1 LHPQKFFHHRERNPS
16 QNPSNLLNKDTE
28 DEEFNMTPI
37 LRFAPSP
44 TGRLHVGNIRIALMN
59 WLYTRK
65 NHGKFILRMD
75 DTDAERSTQ
84 EFAYSIIEDLGWLG
98 LKHDEIY
105 HQSDR
110 FHKYETEVDKLKAS
124 GRLYPCYET
133 PDELAFKRKQQLARG
148 RPPIYDR
155 AALKLTDSERAKLE
169 QNGLKPHWR
178 LKLETQRISWI
189 DLVHGKV
196 EFESDKLSDP
206 VLLREDGMPLYTLSS
221 VVDDIDL
228 GVTHIFRG
236 DDHIA
241 NTAVQ
246 IQLINALG
254 GDASKFT
261 FCHMPLLTDASGGGL
276 SKRTGSLSIENLK
289 DDGIEPMAILCLL
302 SSLGTSEQ
310 LKLTF
315 DVQDLIDRFETAHI
329 NRSSVKFSFDELA
342 QVNQKLLHHMP
353 FVMAQPRLKK
363 LNLNIDE
370 ATWDHLK
377 GNIKKFDD
385 IKHQWMICHGDITPI
400 IDEPDFIKE
409 ALALLPAEP
418 WDEDTW
424 SAWTTSIKEKT
435 GRSGKQLFMPLRE
448 CLTGESHGP
457 EMKHLLPLMGYK
469 KTKARLE
476 GKQG

>member
-1 LHPQKFFHHRERNPS
+1 
-16 QNPSNLLNKDTE
+16 
-28 DEEFNMTPI
+28 MTPV

-44 TGRLHVGNIRIALMN
+44 TGRLHVGNICIAFRN
-59 WLYTRK
+59 WLYARK

-75 DTDAERSTQ
+75 DTDTERSTQ
-84 EFAYSIIEDLGWLG
+84 EFAYGIIEDLTWLG
-98 LKHDEIY
+98 LEYDELF

-110 FHKYETEVDKLKAS
+110 FEEYNTAVEQLKKS

-133 PDELAFKRKQQLARG
+133 PEELAFKRKQQLARG

-155 AALKLTDSERAKLE
+155 AGLKLTDQERAKLE
-169 QNGLKPHWR
+169 ENDHKPHWR
-178 LKLETQRISWI
+178 FKLESKHIEWI

-196 EFESDKLSDP
+196 EFDADKLSDP

-261 FCHMPLLTDASGGGL
+261 FCHMPLLTDATGGGL
-276 SKRTGSLSIENLK
+276 SKRTGSLSIQNLRE
-289 DDGIEPMAILCLL
+289 DGIEPMAILCLL
-302 SSLGTSEQ
+302 YALGTSQ
-310 LKLTF
+310 SQKLTF
-315 DVQDLIDRFETAHI
+315 DINELAQSFETAHI
-329 NRSSVKFSFDELA
+329 NRSSPKFSFDELV

-353 FVMAQPRLKK
+353 FALAQARLNE
-363 LNLNIDE
+363 LNLDMDE
-370 ATWDHLK
+370 VTWDHLK
-377 GNIKKFDD
+377 GNLKKFDD
-385 IKHQWMICHGDITPI
+385 IKHIWMICHGRIEPLI
-400 IDEPDFIKE
+400 EEPDFIKE
-409 ALALLPAEP
+409 AMTLLPQTP
-418 WDEDTW
+418 WDENTW
-424 SAWTTSIKEKT
+424 STWTSAIKEKT

-448 CLTGESHGP
+448 ALTGESHGP
-457 EMKHLLPLMGYK
+457 EMKHLLPLIGHEK
-469 KTKARLE
+469 AKARLE
-476 GKQG
+476 GKHG

>member
-1 LHPQKFFHHRERNPS
+1 
-16 QNPSNLLNKDTE
+16 
-28 DEEFNMTPI
+28 MTPV

-84 EFAYSIIEDLGWLG
+84 EFAYAIIEDLTWLG
-98 LKHDEIY
+98 LTYDELH

-110 FHKYETEVDKLKAS
+110 FDRYDIAIERLKKS
-124 GRLYPCYET
+124 GRLYACYET
-133 PDELAFKRKQQLARG
+133 PEELAFKRKQQLARG

-155 AALKLTDSERAKLE
+155 AALKLTDKEQAKLE
-169 QNGLKPHWR
+169 ENGNKPHWR
-178 LKLETQRISWI
+178 LKLETQRIEWI

-196 EFESDKLSDP
+196 EFEADKLSDP

-221 VVDDIDL
+221 VVDDIEL

-261 FCHMPLLTDASGGGL
+261 FCHMPLLTDAAGGGL
-276 SKRTGSLSIENLK
+276 SKRTGSLSIQNLR
-289 DDGIEPMAILCLL
+289 DDGIEPMAMLCLL
-302 SSLGTSEQ
+302 SSLGTSYP
-310 LKLTF
+310 LLLTF
-315 DVQDLIDRFETAHI
+315 DINDLVQRFETACI
-329 NRSSVKFSFDELA
+329 NRSSFKFSFDELT

-353 FVMAQPRLKK
+353 FSKAENRLRQ
-363 LNLNIDE
+363 LGLNIDE

-377 GNIKKFDD
+377 GNLTKFND
-385 IKHQWMICHGDITPI
+385 IKHLVQVCRGDITPI
-400 IDEPDFIKE
+400 IEDPEFI
-409 ALALLPAEP
+409 AIAHDLLPSEP
-418 WDEDTW
+418 WDETTW
-424 SAWTTSIKEKT
+424 STWTQAVKEKT
-435 GRSGKQLFMPLRE
+435 DRAGKQLYMPLRE

-457 EMKHLLPLMGYK
+457 EMKYFLPLIGHRK
-469 KTKARLE
+469 ALARLT